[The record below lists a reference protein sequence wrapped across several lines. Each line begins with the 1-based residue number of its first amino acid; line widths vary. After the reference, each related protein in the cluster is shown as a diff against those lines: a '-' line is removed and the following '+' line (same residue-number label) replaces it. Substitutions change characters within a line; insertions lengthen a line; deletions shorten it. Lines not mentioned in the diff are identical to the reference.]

1 MLNYR
6 EWCTFEL
13 CTLKS
18 GINLGQQNSKPRSSI
33 IHRETFASYRMASVP
48 ETVQVAVRIRPLSE
62 QEQAR
67 GCQSVVTQPSPDGPR
82 LVARDSEEFTFSEVF
97 GPAASQTEVY
107 ERSVRRL
114 VLKLF
119 EGYNVCILAYGQTG
133 SGKTYTIGTS
143 FDGHLTADSGILPR
157 ALLDIFK
164 VVNGAATLEP
174 SDESDTS
181 YRVICS
187 FMEIYQENVY
197 DLFSHR
203 NRYERLVGI
212 RESSCGII
220 VPGLTEVPVSS
231 AEETFRWLVRGSSCR
246 AMAPTSMNKES
257 NRSHTIFTVMV
268 RKRHRTDADEKVTIA
283 KLHFV
288 DLAGSERT
296 KKSHASGDRLRETI
310 QINKALLALGNV
322 ISTLASIGAASKSA
336 KTTFVSYRDSKLT
349 RLLQNSLGG
358 NSITLMLACVSP
370 ANYNIEET
378 LSTLRY
384 ADRALSIRNKPTKI
398 TSASSSSGTELERL
412 SMTISQLRSENEKL
426 RRRISSEL
434 KASQDFGNGGTLQ
447 SRNTK
452 QLIAQNRTLHGQL
465 QSSIETSTRNEL
477 RASIAENALGRM
489 EPLLLT
495 DPEPQR
501 FGEEPQS
508 VDELRTRC
516 SEVLLRYRNEVE
528 ALHKRPTMSGKVAP
542 LKYLNSV

>member
-1 MLNYR
+1 LN
-6 EWCTFEL
+6 CLTFSFL
-13 CTLKS
+13 KTLSNSVTSRQASIFKRALAVHFEINRLFVAFS
-18 GINLGQQNSKPRSSI
+18 LAAIIFGYTLGINLGQQNSKPRSSTI

-67 GCQSVVTQPSPDGPR
+67 GCQSVVSQPSPDGPR
-82 LVARDSEEFTFSEVF
+82 LVARGSEEFTFSEVF

-107 ERSVRRL
+107 ERSVRSL

-143 FDGHLTADSGILPR
+143 FDGQLTADSGILPR

-174 SDESDTS
+174 SEENGTS

-231 AEETFRWLVRGSSCR
+231 AEETFRWLVRGASCR

-268 RKRHRTDADEKVTIA
+268 RKRHRTDEDEKVTIA

-322 ISTLASIGAASKSA
+322 ISTLASIGAAPSSKSA
-336 KTTFVSYRDSKLT
+336 RTTFVSYRDSKLT
-349 RLLQNSLGG
+349 RLLQSSLGG

-370 ANYNIEET
+370 ANYNLEET

-412 SMTISQLRSENEKL
+412 SLTISQLRNENEKL
-426 RRRISSEL
+426 RRRIATEL
-434 KASQDFGNGGTLQ
+434 KAFQDQGGNGGTLQ
-447 SRNTK
+447 SRNMK

-465 QSSIETSTRNEL
+465 QSTVEASTRNEL

-489 EPLLLT
+489 EPLLLI
-495 DPEPQR
+495 DPQEPQ
-501 FGEEPQS
+501 
-508 VDELRTRC
+508 
-516 SEVLLRYRNEVE
+516 
-528 ALHKRPTMSGKVAP
+528 
-542 LKYLNSV
+542 